1 MEILVGLIVSVA
13 AAVVPIA
20 IYSLLMWWADRYER
34 EPFWLILVAFFWGAI
49 PAVILTLIAGL
60 TTSFGAEGFASDLI
74 AFCIQAPIVEE
85 FSKGLALLGLF
96 IFHRRQLDGILDG
109 LVYGA
114 LVGFGFSMTEDF
126 LYYLSALSEG
136 GLLALLPT
144 VLLRSI
150 FFALNHSVYTGLIGM
165 GFGLAAVSR
174 SKIKRWL
181 WPLLGLGLAICAHSI
196 HNFGAVLAER
206 AGEEHAVLATFG
218 LLLSL
223 SFAAA
228 GLLLIVGVVLSAWW
242 LQRRII
248 REELSLL
255 VGQLL
260 TSAELDNLCSRW
272 TQPVFCGKAAT
283 RRKSKLVQLALRQRR
298 LKVAGAANEPQLVAE
313 TGKLHHELV
322 LEYRAGA

>member
-1 MEILVGLIVSVA
+1 MELIIGLILSIA
-13 AAVVPIA
+13 AAIVPIA
-20 IYSLLMWWADRYER
+20 IYSLLLWWADRYER
-34 EPFWLILVAFFWGAI
+34 EPFWLLLVAFLWGAI
-49 PAVILTLIAGL
+49 PAVILTIL
-60 TTSFGAEGFASDLI
+60 TNISGDLAVDHFAVEWF
-74 AFCIQAPIVEE
+74 AYCVEAPIIEE
-85 FSKGLALLGLF
+85 VAKGLALLGLF
-96 IFHRRQLDGILDG
+96 VFHRKQFDGILDG

-126 LYYLSALSEG
+126 IYYLSALGEG
-136 GLLALLPT
+136 GLAGLLP
-144 VLLRSI
+144 VLFLRSI
-150 FFALNHSVYTGLIGM
+150 FFALNHSVYTGLVGM
-165 GFGLAAVSR
+165 GFGLATVSR
-174 SKIKRWL
+174 SKAQRWL

-196 HNFGAVLAER
+196 HNFGALLAER
-206 AGEEHAVLATFG
+206 AGEEHAALAIFG

-228 GLLLIVGVVLSAWW
+228 GLILIVGVVLSAWQ

-283 RRKSKLVQLALRQRR
+283 RRNSKLVQLALRQRR

-313 TGKLHHELV
+313 TGKLHHELT
-322 LEYRAGA
+322 LKYRAGA